1 MHADIVNGYFPLK
14 GGQWLPMFADIAN
27 LRDMHGL
34 RFRAAASVEGMVKA
48 KLFAGMDEDTLI
60 PSEITKRPCNDIRQA
75 LADYTSVLTHIE
87 TSPPLQADK
96 ESSCYI
102 CHRGAKCVCLDGTTA
117 LASQKNISKTSFD
130 DGPDERNHEYLAS
143 DADVMNMSRVCI
155 HMSQI

>member
-1 MHADIVNGYFPLK
+1 MPLSVPKQSCKVYALSSSSSPTVRMNLIIKAGKCGTCGGLLPPTAADLGHWGLWPMHADIVNGYFPLK

-75 LADYTSVLTHIE
+75 LADYTRPS
-87 TSPPLQADK
+87 
-96 ESSCYI
+96 
-102 CHRGAKCVCLDGTTA
+102 
-117 LASQKNISKTSFD
+117 
-130 DGPDERNHEYLAS
+130 
-143 DADVMNMSRVCI
+143 
-155 HMSQI
+155 